1 MNNTTWVI
9 SGVESAYPSG
19 EPQILVWIRF
29 SHSLPFGGKNTNKQN
44 KNKKYH
50 TVGNVLLTIVFF

>member
-29 SHSLPFGGKNTNKQN
+29 SHSLPFGGKKNKQT
-44 KNKKYH
+44 KQK
-50 TVGNVLLTIVFF
+50 